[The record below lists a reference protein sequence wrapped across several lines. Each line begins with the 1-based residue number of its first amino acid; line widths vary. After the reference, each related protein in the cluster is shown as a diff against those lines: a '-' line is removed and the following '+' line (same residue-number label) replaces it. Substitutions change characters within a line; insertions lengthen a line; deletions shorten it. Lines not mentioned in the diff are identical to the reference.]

1 VELRARQAAQPASRR
16 CCCRKAFRCSSA
28 ATRLGRTQGGNNN
41 AYCQDNEISWFSWD
55 DVDTDFA
62 KWCQR
67 VITFRRE
74 HPLFR
79 RRRWFQGRLIR
90 GIEDLAWLRPDGEEM
105 TDDDWDAGFAR
116 SVGVFLNGAT
126 IPTTDA
132 YGERIVD
139 DSFLVIFNASDQHID
154 WCIPGAAWGRRW
166 TIDLDTA
173 DPRRGLSRTVN
184 KRAGDQLD
192 VPERS
197 MVVLRSLTPP
207 SRHPVHRRTTEETI

>member
-1 VELRARQAAQPASRR
+1 
-16 CCCRKAFRCSSA
+16 
-28 ATRLGRTQGGNNN
+28 
-41 AYCQDNEISWFSWD
+41 
-55 DVDTDFA
+55 
-62 KWCQR
+62 
-67 VITFRRE
+67 
-74 HPLFR
+74 
-79 RRRWFQGRLIR
+79 
-90 GIEDLAWLRPDGEEM
+90 M

-154 WCIPGAAWGRRW
+154 WCIPGAVWGRRW

-207 SRHPVHRRTTEETI
+207 SRHPVHRRTAEETI